1 MEMQRAIAKQ
11 AEAERERRSRI
22 IVAEGE
28 YMAAEKM
35 AQAAEV
41 YGKSPITLK
50 LRELQTLTDIARE
63 KNLVIVTSTTDLREL
78 GNVVAITRATL
89 GKKEQAEKK

>member
-1 MEMQRAIAKQ
+1 
-11 AEAERERRSRI
+11 
-22 IVAEGE
+22 
-28 YMAAEKM
+28 M

-63 KNLVIVTSTTDLREL
+63 KNLVVVTSTTNLREL
-78 GNVVAITRATL
+78 GNIVALTRTAV
-89 GKKEQAEKK
+89 GKGEQVKKK